1 MMVVNALNVFILNFL
16 TSMITNAKNVLIR
29 TKFMISSLRSV
40 FIVLRN
46 ILTLMELDAVS
57 VLRILFGMLKLR
69 SVRSVKEELS

>member
-29 TKFMISSLRSV
+29 TKSMISSSRSV

-57 VLRILFGMLKLR
+57 VLRILFGMFKLR

>member
-29 TKFMISSLRSV
+29 TKSMILSSRSV

>member
-29 TKFMISSLRSV
+29 TKSMILSSRSV

-57 VLRILFGMLKLR
+57 VLRILFGMFKLR